1 MENSD
6 SVVGSFTVSGKY
18 RINNISINEEVF
30 EENIPF
36 DITLDS
42 KYDASKV
49 TIDID
54 DFYYEIINDEFLR
67 VHIDVLVDNL
77 VYEKKEVEKP
87 KEIIKEEREEIST
100 IINERNDDLMND
112 NVTLSDKKE
121 DNFCLGVSMGAFGTL
136 AWALRKKDYFKKVA
150 CVSGYYDFS
159 LGMSDELKKQR
170 NAYILVKLSRPYMME
185 AFSEGSLSTGIIKKE
200 KNAELIGYG
209 CYQESANLIK
219 LIESARDHDVD
230 VDLYCGDNDQI
241 SLEQS
246 KFFFKHL
253 KEHGFNTSYTKV
265 EGVHDVYA
273 WRKALVLAF
282 EKFFCKK

>member
-1 MENSD
+1 MKQIIPFVKDISLAPKIYEVTSIALEHNLKMENSD

-112 NVTLSDKKE
+112 NVNLSDKKE
-121 DNFCLGVSMGAFGTL
+121 DTL
-136 AWALRKKDYFKKVA
+136 IREEDAKTSKKDEERESDITNKIETGLFDKEEKYITYKVHIVRDA
-150 CVSGYYDFS
+150 ETIDEITTKYNVSKEELEKYNDLNNIV
-159 LGMSDELKKQR
+159 LGTK
-170 NAYILVKLSRPYMME
+170 
-185 AFSEGSLSTGIIKKE
+185 II
-200 KNAELIGYG
+200 IP
-209 CYQESANLIK
+209 
-219 LIESARDHDVD
+219 
-230 VDLYCGDNDQI
+230 I
-241 SLEQS
+241 SNEQ
-246 KFFFKHL
+246 
-253 KEHGFNTSYTKV
+253 
-265 EGVHDVYA
+265 
-273 WRKALVLAF
+273 
-282 EKFFCKK
+282 

>member
-1 MENSD
+1 MKQIIPFVKDISLAPKIYEVTSIALEHNLKMENSD

-49 TIDID
+49 IIDID

-112 NVTLSDKKE
+112 NVNLSDKKE
-121 DNFCLGVSMGAFGTL
+121 DTL
-136 AWALRKKDYFKKVA
+136 IREEDVKASKKDEERESDITNKIETGLFDKEENYLTYKVHIVRDTETIDEITA
-150 CVSGYYDFS
+150 KYNVSKEELEKYNDLNNIV
-159 LGMSDELKKQR
+159 LGTK
-170 NAYILVKLSRPYMME
+170 
-185 AFSEGSLSTGIIKKE
+185 II
-200 KNAELIGYG
+200 IP
-209 CYQESANLIK
+209 
-219 LIESARDHDVD
+219 
-230 VDLYCGDNDQI
+230 I
-241 SLEQS
+241 SNEQ
-246 KFFFKHL
+246 
-253 KEHGFNTSYTKV
+253 
-265 EGVHDVYA
+265 
-273 WRKALVLAF
+273 
-282 EKFFCKK
+282 

>member
-1 MENSD
+1 MKQIIPFVKDISLAPKIYEVTSIALEHNLKMENSD

-100 IINERNDDLMND
+100 IINERKDDLMND
-112 NVTLSDKKE
+112 NVNLSDKKE
-121 DNFCLGVSMGAFGTL
+121 DTL
-136 AWALRKKDYFKKVA
+136 IREEDAKTSKKDEERESDITNKIETGLFDKEEKYITYKVHIVRDTETIDEITTKYN
-150 CVSGYYDFS
+150 VSKEELEKYNDLNNIV
-159 LGMSDELKKQR
+159 LGTK
-170 NAYILVKLSRPYMME
+170 
-185 AFSEGSLSTGIIKKE
+185 II
-200 KNAELIGYG
+200 IP
-209 CYQESANLIK
+209 
-219 LIESARDHDVD
+219 
-230 VDLYCGDNDQI
+230 I
-241 SLEQS
+241 SNEQ
-246 KFFFKHL
+246 
-253 KEHGFNTSYTKV
+253 
-265 EGVHDVYA
+265 
-273 WRKALVLAF
+273 
-282 EKFFCKK
+282 

>member
-1 MENSD
+1 MKQIIPFVKDISLAPKIYEVTSIALEHNLKMENSD

-54 DFYYEIINDEFLR
+54 DFYYEIVNDEFLR

-112 NVTLSDKKE
+112 NVNLSDKKE
-121 DNFCLGVSMGAFGTL
+121 DILIREEDVKTS
-136 AWALRKKDYFKKVA
+136 KKDEERESDITNKIETGLFDKEEKYITYKVHIVRDTETIDEITA
-150 CVSGYYDFS
+150 KYNVSKEELEKYNDLNNIV
-159 LGMSDELKKQR
+159 LGTK
-170 NAYILVKLSRPYMME
+170 
-185 AFSEGSLSTGIIKKE
+185 II
-200 KNAELIGYG
+200 IP
-209 CYQESANLIK
+209 
-219 LIESARDHDVD
+219 
-230 VDLYCGDNDQI
+230 I
-241 SLEQS
+241 SNEQ
-246 KFFFKHL
+246 
-253 KEHGFNTSYTKV
+253 
-265 EGVHDVYA
+265 
-273 WRKALVLAF
+273 
-282 EKFFCKK
+282 

>member
-1 MENSD
+1 MKQIIPFVKDISLAPKIYEVTSIALEHNLKMENSD

-100 IINERNDDLMND
+100 IINERKDDLMND
-112 NVTLSDKKE
+112 NVNLSDKKE
-121 DNFCLGVSMGAFGTL
+121 DTL
-136 AWALRKKDYFKKVA
+136 IREEDAKTSKKDEERE
-150 CVSGYYDFS
+150 
-159 LGMSDELKKQR
+159 SDITNKIE
-170 NAYILVKLSRPYMME
+170 
-185 AFSEGSLSTGIIKKE
+185 TGLFDKE
-200 KNAELIGYG
+200 
-209 CYQESANLIK
+209 
-219 LIESARDHDVD
+219 
-230 VDLYCGDNDQI
+230 
-241 SLEQS
+241 
-246 KFFFKHL
+246 
-253 KEHGFNTSYTKV
+253 
-265 EGVHDVYA
+265 
-273 WRKALVLAF
+273 
-282 EKFFCKK
+282 

>member
-1 MENSD
+1 MKQIIPFVKDISLAPKIYEVTSIALEHNLKMENSD

-100 IINERNDDLMND
+100 IINERNDDLVND
-112 NVTLSDKKE
+112 NVILSDKKE
-121 DNFCLGVSMGAFGTL
+121 DTL
-136 AWALRKKDYFKKVA
+136 IREEDAKTSKKDEERESDITNKIETGLFDKEEKYITYKVHIVRDTETIDEITA
-150 CVSGYYDFS
+150 KYNVSKE
-159 LGMSDELKKQR
+159 EL
-170 NAYILVKLSRPYMME
+170 
-185 AFSEGSLSTGIIKKE
+185 E
-200 KNAELIGYG
+200 KYN
-209 CYQESANLIK
+209 
-219 LIESARDHDVD
+219 
-230 VDLYCGDNDQI
+230 DLNNI
-241 SLEQS
+241 
-246 KFFFKHL
+246 
-253 KEHGFNTSYTKV
+253 
-265 EGVHDVYA
+265 
-273 WRKALVLAF
+273 VL
-282 EKFFCKK
+282 